1 MVTRGTTATAT
12 PPASSKGKETLK
24 LQPLLGPQDLTEEKL
39 SPEENE
45 SDEDILQR

>member
-1 MVTRGTTATAT
+1 MVTRNTTATAT

-24 LQPLLGPQDLTEEKL
+24 LQPSLGPHDLTEEEL

-45 SDEDILQR
+45 SEEDILQR